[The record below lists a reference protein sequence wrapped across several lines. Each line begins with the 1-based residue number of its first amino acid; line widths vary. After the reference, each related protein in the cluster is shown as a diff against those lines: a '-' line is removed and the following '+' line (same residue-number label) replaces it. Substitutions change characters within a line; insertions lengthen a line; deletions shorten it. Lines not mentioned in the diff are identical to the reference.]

1 MEETDPLSASLRGWG
16 RWKIAIT
23 SCNSIATRDPARSS
37 MSAPQAS
44 RSDSMSSQR
53 IPACAGYRKTA
64 ASVLRCRR
72 LML

>member
-1 MEETDPLSASLRGWG
+1 MLATDPLSASLRGWG

-44 RSDSMSSQR
+44 KSDSMSAQR
-53 IPACAGYRKTA
+53 IPACVGCRKTA
-64 ASVLRCRR
+64 ANVLR
-72 LML
+72 